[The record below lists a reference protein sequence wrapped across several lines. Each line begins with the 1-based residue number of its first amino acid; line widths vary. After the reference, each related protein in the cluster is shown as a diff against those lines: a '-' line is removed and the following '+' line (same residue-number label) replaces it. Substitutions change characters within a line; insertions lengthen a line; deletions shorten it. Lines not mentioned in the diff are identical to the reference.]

1 MPESWVPRT
10 SLESAKRLDD
20 RSVAVVFARGN
31 VVLAA
36 GDEYHEADDRCG
48 DADAADE
55 VTDAKDEA
63 DEGKDRAT
71 DDRYPGGAGDGIRG
85 SGDRR
90 RLRWDEPVLK
100 IRGRRLIV
108 WRRWVFALRFVQRV
122 LESLPELVVV
132 LVRRLPITRIVSHGT
147 PLFAAFLGRDLLRS
161 R

>member
-10 SLESAKRLDD
+10 SLESARRLDD

-55 VTDAKDEA
+55 ATDAKDEA

-71 DDRYPGGAGDGIRG
+71 DDCYPCGAGNRVRRC
-85 SGDRR
+85 GDW
-90 RLRWDEPVLK
+90 RWLGRNET
-100 IRGRRLIV
+100 IFQIFRGRLVIGC
-108 WRRWVFALRFVQRV
+108 RRVFALG
-122 LESLPELVVV
+122 
-132 LVRRLPITRIVSHGT
+132 PIE
-147 PLFAAFLGRDLLRS
+147 
-161 R
+161 